1 MILYFSSD
9 ENFGTN
15 LIKYID
21 EINDNDIIYYPFI
34 VFISKKPREYYLE
47 YMNQNQIKLDPLNIL
62 SFNNSK
68 YEFILKELE
77 DLENYYHEKT
87 NKVIVNNTGINLCV
101 LGNPGKGK
109 SSFINCIAGKK
120 ISLEGN
126 KRDTT
131 KHFNKYI
138 IHKSISNNYD
148 GIINIYDCPGFGI
161 YGNEIKM
168 IEKSIEEKFAYFK
181 RNHDF
186 IHGFLY
192 FIYKDKTER
201 TLNDGE
207 VCVLDTIYKLL
218 DKYNQNAIILF
229 IINNHMDDENSKN
242 SYKERLFSELNRI
255 KELKG
260 KFENKNTIIYVNLK
274 NNIKGIDKVFSTLYD
289 YLSNHKINIPK
300 RNANESEDEFNEKKN
315 LY

>member
-1 MILYFSSD
+1 
-9 ENFGTN
+9 
-15 LIKYID
+15 
-21 EINDNDIIYYPFI
+21 
-34 VFISKKPREYYLE
+34 
-47 YMNQNQIKLDPLNIL
+47 
-62 SFNNSK
+62 
-68 YEFILKELE
+68 
-77 DLENYYHEKT
+77 
-87 NKVIVNNTGINLCV
+87 
-101 LGNPGKGK
+101 
-109 SSFINCIAGKK
+109 
-120 ISLEGN
+120 
-126 KRDTT
+126 
-131 KHFNKYI
+131 
-138 IHKSISNNYD
+138 
-148 GIINIYDCPGFGI
+148 
-161 YGNEIKM
+161 M

-192 FIYKDKTER
+192 FIYKDETER

-300 RNANESEDEFNEKKN
+300 RNAIESEDEFNEKKKSI
-315 LY
+315 LKKSIFFKYLE